1 MDGVAAGVRRW
12 SVFVAWGVTAS
23 SLVGA
28 YLLAA
33 SHGGAVWWVL
43 AGALPTLGSASV
55 GVLLCVRVPRNPIS
69 WLVLVLGVGQAVAYL
84 GDASAAAA
92 HLIEALPPLVFAPA
106 LLLLFPDGRLPSHR
120 WRPLAMCAAAAATV
134 GLM

>member
-55 GVLLCVRVPRNPIS
+55 GVLLCVRVQRNPIS
-69 WLVLVLGVGQAVAYL
+69 WLVLVFGVSQAVAYL
-84 GDASAAAA
+84 VDAYSAAA
-92 HLIEALPPLVFAPA
+92 LKLP
-106 LLLLFPDGRLPSHR
+106 
-120 WRPLAMCAAAAATV
+120 AAAAAAAAAN
-134 GLM
+134 LLEALPQ